1 MLCISDQIVSMVTLF
16 FSSFFIIMLLGVQSQ
31 LVKNKEVLPSFC
43 TAVMVGSLQL
53 FLYKAT
59 PNAGLAESA
68 CYIIG
73 GALGLVSSIYV
84 HNLWLKIT
92 GQTEK

>member
-1 MLCISDQIVSMVTLF
+1 MICVNEQTLSMITLF
-16 FSSFFIIMLLGVQSQ
+16 FSAFFIIMLLGVQSQ

-43 TAVMVGSLQL
+43 TALMVGSLQL
-53 FLYKAT
+53 ILYKAT
-59 PNAGLAESA
+59 PNAGLGESM
-68 CYIIG
+68 CYVIG

-84 HNLWLKIT
+84 HNLWLKLT

>member
-1 MLCISDQIVSMVTLF
+1 MICVNEQTLSMITLF
-16 FSSFFIIMLLGVQSQ
+16 FSAFFIIMLLGVQSQ

-43 TAVMVGSLQL
+43 TALMVGSLQL

-59 PNAGLAESA
+59 PNAGLSESM
-68 CYIIG
+68 CYVIG

-84 HNLWLKIT
+84 HNLWLKLT

>member
-43 TAVMVGSLQL
+43 TALMVGSLQL

-92 GQTEK
+92 RQTEK